1 MDWKLEVVILPVAD
15 VDRAKN
21 FYAEQVGFKVDVDHR
36 AGETFRVV
44 QVTPPGSACS
54 VTFGTGIGSDM
65 RPGSVH
71 GLHLI
76 VNDVD
81 AACRELTA
89 RGVEVGPI
97 HHFESGTSVE
107 GPDPEHA
114 DYGTFSSFRD
124 PDGNTWVLQEVG
136 FTKS

>member
-1 MDWKLEVVILPVAD
+1 MVVSRKRPTRPGCGSSCVRPEDSFVDWKLEVVILPVAD

-89 RGVEVGPI
+89 
-97 HHFESGTSVE
+97 
-107 GPDPEHA
+107 
-114 DYGTFSSFRD
+114 
-124 PDGNTWVLQEVG
+124 
-136 FTKS
+136 